1 MRGAGAEVEERRA
14 QGAQAGGDA
23 GGDAPAARP
32 DDDCYV
38 LFGTNT
44 AALALYDV
52 LRARGLQ
59 ARISPTPRMA
69 RATCGTSLLVDCG
82 DRGRIEEAARTEGI
96 PIESF
101 ARLPRQIDP
110 TRAHMC

>member
-1 MRGAGAEVEERRA
+1 MEERRA
-14 QGAQAGGDA
+14 QGEQA
-23 GGDAPAARP
+23 GGDAPAARPERP

-44 AALALYDV
+44 AALALYDA

-82 DRGRIEEAARTEGI
+82 DRGRIEEAAQTEGI